1 MAQEP
6 FPGHGQD
13 GAPHDDDDAQP
24 ERGQGSGAEAGTGD
38 DRWPEDDWDAEAA
51 IDSLVAAADVGECE
65 LPPGWPEDGEP
76 PTTVFSHDGLADAM
90 GPGPVLAVLVH
101 GATRDKETLA
111 GLTED
116 ELVGVISAVR
126 RLESRAAWTSMTAM
140 RELAARRPAG
150 QNQAGAA
157 ADELALELCQSWQSV
172 AGQIEYACLVAT
184 RLPRTFAA
192 LAAGRI
198 HPVHVRIIE
207 DETRYLKPADAARA
221 DEELAEAAASKS
233 FGELRYAAHRL
244 VLKLDPDLARRRK
257 EEQAKREAHVRR
269 FREDSGNAGMVA
281 RELPPDEVLA
291 SWQHVE
297 QRALDLRSAGISGSL
312 RELRIRAYLDLL
324 QERDSRAS
332 ADRVG
337 GADPNDGGP
346 QPGDGGSGGGGSPGP
361 GPSDSGGTGTATQP
375 APDAWPSVAALVT
388 ITVPLTILPGQPA
401 TPGQPAPAGSAG
413 PDWPAPTGPAGP
425 DWPAPATPGW
435 PAPAGPAGPDW
446 PAPATPGW
454 PAPAGPAGPDWPA
467 PATPGW
473 PAPAGS
479 AGPDWPALAGP
490 GWPGPAGPDW
500 PAAAGPGE
508 VGGFGLLDASD
519 TADLVAAAAR
529 HPRTRWCLTLL
540 YPDGT
545 AAAHGCA
552 PGSHPGPPSL
562 SRFTL
567 TTVIRGPCDHAQAEL
582 GYVPSRRLR
591 HLVAARSTRCTA
603 PGCSRPAAR
612 CDLDHT
618 TPWDQG
624 GLTCPCNLSPLCR
637 RHHRCK
643 QAKGWRL
650 DHPEPGVLVWRTPTG
665 RTYTTTPTSYPL

>member
-6 FPGHGQD
+6 FPGQGQD
-13 GAPHDDDDAQP
+13 DARHNDGAQP
-24 ERGQGSGAEAGTGD
+24 EPGQGSGAEASAGD
-38 DRWPEDDWDAEAA
+38 GPWPEDDWDAEAA

-76 PTTVFSHDGLADAM
+76 PTTVFRHDGVADAM

-297 QRALDLRSAGISGSL
+297 QRALDLRAGGIPGSL

-332 ADRVG
+332 ADRAG
-337 GADPNDGGP
+337 DADPNDGGP
-346 QPGDGGSGGGGSPGP
+346 QPGNGGSGGGGSTGP
-361 GPSDSGGTGTATQP
+361 GPSGSGGTGTAAQP
-375 APDAWPSVAALVT
+375 ALDACPSVAALVT
-388 ITVPLTILPGQPA
+388 ITVPLTILPGRPA

-413 PDWPAPTGPAGP
+413 L
-425 DWPAPATPGW
+425 DWPAPATPGQPAPAGPGW
-435 PAPAGPAGPDW
+435 PAPAGPAV
-446 PAPATPGW
+446 PGW
-454 PAPAGPAGPDWPA
+454 PALSGPDWLAPAGPDWP
-467 PATPGW
+467 T
-473 PAPAGS
+473 
-479 AGPDWPALAGP
+479 
-490 GWPGPAGPDW
+490 
-500 PAAAGPGE
+500 AAGPGE
-508 VGGFGLLDASD
+508 AGGFGLLDASD

-529 HPRTRWCLTLL
+529 HPRTRWCLTVLH
-540 YPDGT
+540 PDGT

-562 SRFTL
+562 SHFTL
-567 TTVIRGPCDHAQAEL
+567 TTVIRGPCDHAQAES

-618 TPWDQG
+618 TPWDHG
-624 GLTCPCNLSPLCR
+624 GLSCPCNLAPLCR

-643 QAKGWRL
+643 QAEGWRL
-650 DHPEPGVLVWRTPTG
+650 DQPEPGVLVWRTPAG
-665 RTYTTTPTSYPL
+665 RTYTTTPTRYPL